1 MENSAQSSPQVLE
14 NLKTTAKN
22 MEVWL
27 KLIGIVSIV
36 SGALTALSIV
46 GIIFAWLPIWMGV
59 LLIQAASSASNAQNV
74 DNQQELVTMLEKF
87 RLYFIIQGILV
98 IVGLAVTVL
107 AIIAVLILGLSIPA
121 FLDSYS

>member
-98 IVGLAVTVL
+98 IVGLAITVL